1 MDWGLLGPE
10 QLGGSRRTRSL
21 GLGAAV
27 RMFNHLAVPGLGGVW
42 FAKQLFL
49 ATLGVVVA
57 ERLRM
62 VSRNVKTIDVANAIE
77 ALACWSAFESN
88 GWQRDSRL
96 RGVQKLAGKGEV
108 TFGKLRRR
116 DFYVTQPMRMAT
128 VQALSDLGFVH
139 PGSQRFNSFRC
150 TEAGRDL
157 IETATTRYRPYRGSV
172 EDYLVQLA
180 TDDSEITI
188 TAQLQAALSPLEPL
202 DPIAC
207 RLVRSRLCEGAGKSW
222 EAARRKNG
230 LVWVSSLIDGG
241 NATWRSRPRSI
252 DADHWSDLRLG
263 SRFFE
268 ARDAAIDL
276 LNTIETAMA
285 PLHTVRL
292 SATDAPSIPA
302 VERKLAAM
310 RRAAQRY
317 LTEQSDPTEGKL
329 ATSFCLACVDDDPA
343 QVIRRLVA
351 RDNRVLVLRG
361 NDVVPGPAFL
371 VSAAESD
378 SDEDTAGP
386 GAENAGRVPAPE
398 GISSRI
404 QNLYLFELD
413 LRGELSAFLYPPPD
427 REAA

>member
-1 MDWGLLGPE
+1 
-10 QLGGSRRTRSL
+10 
-21 GLGAAV
+21 
-27 RMFNHLAVPGLGGVW
+27 MFNHLAVPGLGGVW

-49 ATLGVVVA
+49 ATLGVIVA
-57 ERLRM
+57 ERLRA

-77 ALACWSAFESN
+77 ALACWCAFESN
-88 GWQRDSRL
+88 GWRRDSRL
-96 RGVQKLAGKGEV
+96 RGVQKLAGKSEV

-116 DFYVTQPMRMAT
+116 GFYVTQPMRMAT

-139 PGSQRFNSFRC
+139 AGSQRFNSFRC

-157 IETATTRYRPYRGSV
+157 VETATMDYRPYGSSV

-188 TAQLQAALSPLEPL
+188 TARLQAALSPLEPL
-202 DPIAC
+202 DPVAR
-207 RLVRSRLCEGAGKSW
+207 RLVRNRLCEGVGKSW

-241 NATWRSRPRSI
+241 TATWKSRPGSI
-252 DADHWSDLRLG
+252 EADHWNDLRLG
-263 SRFFE
+263 SYFFE
-268 ARDAAIDL
+268 ARDAAIGL
-276 LNTIETAMA
+276 LNTIEAAMA
-285 PLHTVRL
+285 PLHTARL
-292 SATDAPSIPA
+292 SATDAPSIPP
-302 VERKLAAM
+302 VEHELAAL

-329 ATSFCLACVDDDPA
+329 ATSFCLACIDDDPA
-343 QVIRRLVA
+343 QVVRSLVA

-361 NDVVPGPAFL
+361 NDIIAGPAFL
-371 VSAAESD
+371 VSAAEND
-378 SDEDTAGP
+378 ADENAAGP
-386 GAENAGRVPAPE
+386 GAENAGRVPVPE

-413 LRGELSAFLYPPPD
+413 LRGDLDAFLNPRAD
-427 REAA
+427 QDAA